1 MTGLLCVGDDA
12 QEQSYDDDNM
22 SILDDTKVINNS
34 SDFLYFR
41 PTETTYQL
49 AEWSLHETNS

>member
-12 QEQSYDDDNM
+12 QGQSYDDDNM

-49 AEWSLHETNS
+49 VEWSLHETNS